1 MGKCNKQCCKKSK
14 KKEQSTFEAFF
25 ANLSCTDRYED
36 MIDHGSYSHNLTSN
50 VPPAPLAV

>member
-36 MIDHGSYSHNLTSN
+36 MIDDGSYSHNLTSN